1 MAESGGRFTDYS
13 LRTEAVNQGPP
24 RWCCGRNP
32 WVVLAGRN
40 TIAVAQTNNGL
51 GDAWQGNRNRGGTPQ
66 QVVSVKP
73 ARHSQIISTHAP
85 PFPPA
90 GNDQR
95 CSQPAPDAVPAS
107 CKASERIASR

>member
-1 MAESGGRFTDYS
+1 MQRVAGGSLTTRSGPSPLTKGHRADGAAGTLGLS
-13 LRTEAVNQGPP
+13 
-24 RWCCGRNP
+24 
-32 WVVLAGRN
+32 LAGR
-40 TIAVAQTNNGL
+40 TISAVAQTNNGL